1 MNTHPAITT
10 STAAVAILT
19 ATAATALVGTTGVAS
34 AAPTVRT
41 PSGTLPADYRVTS
54 ATPSLTDLGNI
65 VTFLVATNASDKAKA
80 ANVEG
85 GMNAVVVPKTVYRLG
100 LFRPP
105 LGWHNLT
112 GPLRQQGNSATATL
126 NSGSS
131 GRPTIRMTIE
141 FKKLDGNWKLSATSL
156 CSGVKAVGLNI
167 YCNR

>member
-1 MNTHPAITT
+1 MNIRPSFAMPL
-10 STAAVAILT
+10 AAAM
-19 ATAATALVGTTGVAS
+19 AAACALVGAGAVAS

-41 PSGTLPADYRVTS
+41 PTGTLPADYRVT
-54 ATPSLTDLGNI
+54 AAKPSPAELGNI
-65 VTFLVATNASDKAKA
+65 VTFLVATNASDQAKA

-85 GMNAVVVPKTVYRLG
+85 GVNAVVVPKTVYRLG

-131 GRPTIRMTIE
+131 GRPTIRLNIE
-141 FKKLDGNWKLSATSL
+141 FKKLDGNWKLSANSL
-156 CSGVKAVGLNI
+156 CTGVKTVGLNI